1 MLAGNTDPAFSPP
14 FTRHDLLIGVGRLE
28 TAIGKAIKVPAD
40 AASPSAPLDKG
51 TQESARR

>member
-40 AASPSAPLDKG
+40 AASPSAPLEKG
-51 TQESARR
+51 TQESAQG